1 VDEKKREAALSAFVE
16 YLERYYFLICFTV
29 FLSTDA
35 FARPSSPVN
44 GKHWDGK
51 EGGFQMWMKA
61 RPELYSVLRRW
72 GYLVLLCSMI
82 FFVVLRSCM
91 KGATGALMNALK
103 VRIGGVIL
111 A

>member
-72 GYLVLLCSMI
+72 GYLGLLISLI
-82 FFVVLRSCM
+82 FFAVLRSWK
-91 KGATGALMNALK
+91 KGATGALLHALK
-103 VRIGGVIL
+103 VTIGCECL